1 MEGPNRGKEN
11 AQTHC
16 FQRPL
21 NERNVSIIN
30 CFHLLHLFANNIA
43 LFKTFASIKLLS
55 LCTQSS
61 RLSVYSPLLKDF
73 ERRMQRREWRT
84 RHLHNASKAHHK
96 ILARTIACVN
106 NLALPWMKI
115 KGMCLTAPCLLPVL
129 WMFLNATMQKTLSSL
144 GVFQNWRYFAV
155 LAASEIWG
163 EFLSLPGHQK
173 ALHKQ
178 LVQGRGLWHLGVKA
192 ISSSVRSGAVD
203 NTTELL

>member
-1 MEGPNRGKEN
+1 MHE
-11 AQTHC
+11 HC
-16 FQRPL
+16 FQRLL

-55 LCTQSS
+55 PCTQSS

-115 KGMCLTAPCLLPVL
+115 KGVGCVNHTSSNYIPRNVSHGTLSPTSSLDVSKRCNAEDSKLFGRFPELKVFCPTGCFRDLRWIPVL
-129 WMFLNATMQKTLSSL
+129 AGPPESTAQTIGPRPWVMAPWSKSNLKFCQKWSC
-144 GVFQNWRYFAV
+144 W
-155 LAASEIWG
+155 
-163 EFLSLPGHQK
+163 
-173 ALHKQ
+173 
-178 LVQGRGLWHLGVKA
+178 
-192 ISSSVRSGAVD
+192 
-203 NTTELL
+203 